1 MLFYYGRIRISFS
14 RLRGGTKQGKYCSCL
29 VARPSLTLQGHCLPS
44 HSCLCLLYLFGA
56 DYIMGSCL
64 IILIGQNGSYW
75 GYYLYSLLSSSFD
88 SPKTQSLAW
97 VTRMAWLVADGA
109 ACAAGLPALEQ
120 PGSLGPHCYWW
131 ANALRWVGLRW
142 TPGPKESI
150 QRICFSNQK
159 SSVTDLPLQ
168 TEWLRLLAWAR
179 M

>member
-1 MLFYYGRIRISFS
+1 MSGFFLNQKSSLLFYYGRIRISFS

-88 SPKTQSLAW
+88 SPKTQSLRLSHQDGLVGGRRSCLCSWPASLGA
-97 VTRMAWLVADGA
+97 AWLPRSSLLLMSK
-109 ACAAGLPALEQ
+109 CS
-120 PGSLGPHCYWW
+120 SLGWSE
-131 ANALRWVGLRW
+131 VDTW
-142 TPGPKESI
+142 T
-150 QRICFSNQK
+150 
-159 SSVTDLPLQ
+159 
-168 TEWLRLLAWAR
+168 
-179 M
+179 